1 MMSKLPQTKTEN
13 IVVQDVDDEILIY
26 DLILNKAFCLNETS
40 ALVYNACDGKTEF
53 EEFKRKHNFP
63 DDLLFFALDEL
74 QKQNLIENN
83 YISPLKGIKRRE
95 VIKKIGLASMIALPI
110 ISSIVAPTS
119 VMAQSVCGGT
129 QPPGHIFGCVATA
142 QGCFNMGSPQC
153 QSCSAMATVDLVNC
167 VPAAPFICV
176 CN

>member
-1 MMSKLPQTKTEN
+1 MSSKLPQTKTEN

-83 YISPLKGIKRRE
+83 YISPLKDIKRRE
-95 VIKKIGLASMIALPI
+95 VIKKIGLASIIALPI

-119 VMAQSVCGGT
+119 VMAQSDCGGT
-129 QPPGHIFGCVATA
+129 IQ
-142 QGCFNMGSPQC
+142 
-153 QSCSAMATVDLVNC
+153 
-167 VPAAPFICV
+167 
-176 CN
+176 